1 MGRRFPADRPQEKRA
16 YSQGKTTGFESR
28 SLLEEGSG
36 AQPCELGEV
45 SKAEKEVSLG
55 GRTTP
60 PPQGRGRPRGK
71 RDGHLEKEVV
81 SWEEAPGLGG
91 DQGVG
96 GLGRGL
102 AWH

>member
-60 PPQGRGRPRGK
+60 PPKEEGGPGAKGMGTWRKRWCPGRK
-71 RDGHLEKEVV
+71 L
-81 SWEEAPGLGG
+81 
-91 DQGVG
+91 
-96 GLGRGL
+96 L
-102 AWH
+102 A